1 MMKKIMLAALG
12 ATCIAS
18 GLYAGIGTSAT
29 GFFVEGNLGGSYNQ
43 IKEYYKH
50 DKQDKKDMTEILEA
64 SKKFAMF
71 LGGGLGYGY
80 EFSNGFYVGG
90 KAYALY
96 NFAKIEKEAPDETNS
111 KKISGTIGNEL
122 KTVNIKGSY
131 NIEVK
136 PSFSYGASIQVGY
149 KVVPN
154 VLVYV
159 GLGGEGT
166 YTKAKQFIEFDA
178 CLLKQGNIKTS
189 KWSSSVDTPTFAPG
203 SPYGIC
209 DFWVDYK
216 EGGNE
221 DLKINT
227 FAVVPEVGFKFFLSS
242 NMFVGGNVTFP
253 IGFKKKMDEKYYNK
267 AIKVDYISKEE
278 KLPSGDDKHLRAE
291 GVTVMSL
298 KELGITPYFKN
309 SLNVRYGI
317 SFGYK
322 F

>member
-1 MMKKIMLAALG
+1 MLAALG

-50 DKQDKKDMTEILEA
+50 DTQDKKDMTEILEA

-96 NFAKIEKEAPDETNS
+96 NFAKIEKKTEDESVEKKIKYTNS
-111 KKISGTIGNEL
+111 KGEVVDATLKGCNEFE
-122 KTVNIKGSY
+122 IKPL
-131 NIEVK
+131 V
-136 PSFSYGASIQVGY
+136 SYGASVHVGY
-149 KVVPN
+149 KVIPN

-166 YTKAKQFIEFDA
+166 YTKAKQFIEFDDVI
-178 CLLKQGNIKTS
+178 LMQGGVHPA
-189 KWSSSVDTPTFAPG
+189 KWTEYITHYARN
-203 SPYGIC
+203 GIH
-209 DFWVDYK
+209 VYK
-216 EGGNE
+216 SGGNE
-221 DLKINT
+221 ELKINT
-227 FAVVPEVGFKFFLSS
+227 FAIVPEVGFKFFLSS

-253 IGFKKKMDEKYYNK
+253 IGFKKKMDEKYYSK
-267 AIKVDYISKEE
+267 GIKTDVTVQITKEE
-278 KLPSGDDKHLRAE
+278 AEKSNGKYKEGGLTGDASFN
-291 GVTVMSL
+291 SL

>member
-1 MMKKIMLAALG
+1 MLAALG

-111 KKISGTIGNEL
+111 KKISGTVGNEL
-122 KTVNIKGSY
+122 KTVNTKGSY

-178 CLLKQGNIKTS
+178 VLLRQGDIKVS
-189 KWSSSVDTPTFAPG
+189 QWSSTQDIEGAE
-203 SPYGIC
+203 SPAFFNY
-209 DFWVDYK
+209 VS
-216 EGGNE
+216 GGNE
-221 DLKINT
+221 ELKINT
-227 FAVVPEVGFKFFLSS
+227 FAIVPEVGFKFFLSS
-242 NMFVGGNVTFP
+242 NVFVGGNVAFP

-267 AIKVDYISKEE
+267 ELNSSSKTKEE
-278 KLPSGDDKHLRAE
+278 FTVYDDNNNPLKEHLSFNNSHP
-291 GVTVMSL
+291 SL

>member
-1 MMKKIMLAALG
+1 MLAALG

-111 KKISGTIGNEL
+111 KKITYTDESREVKSENF
-122 KTVNIKGSY
+122 KGSY
-131 NIEVK
+131 KIEVK
-136 PSFSYGASIQVGY
+136 PLFSYGAAIHVGY

-166 YTKAKQFIEFDA
+166 YTKAKQFIEFDSI
-178 CLLKQGNIKTS
+178 LLKQGDIKTPQWTS
-189 KWSSSVDTPTFAPG
+189 FAEANTPLDCNYISEGNDELKFNSFA
-203 SPYGIC
+203 
-209 DFWVDYK
+209 
-216 EGGNE
+216 
-221 DLKINT
+221 L
-227 FAVVPEVGFKFFLSS
+227 VPEIGLKFFLSS
-242 NMFVGGNVTFP
+242 NIYIGGNIAFP

-267 AIKVDYISKEE
+267 DVNVHIITKNEIDYT
-278 KLPSGDDKHLRAE
+278 DKDGNAKHGKAE
-291 GVTVMSL
+291 FNNPCKSL
-298 KELGITPYFKN
+298 KNFDITHYIKN
-309 SLNVRYGI
+309 TLNVRYG
-317 SFGYK
+317 FTVG
-322 F
+322 FRF

>member
-1 MMKKIMLAALG
+1 MKKIMLAALG

-29 GFFVEGNLGGSYNQ
+29 GFFVEGNFGGSYNQ

-50 DKQDKKDMTEILEA
+50 NKQDKKDAPEILDA
-64 SKKFAMF
+64 SKKFAMY

-90 KAYALY
+90 RAYGLY

-111 KKISGTIGNEL
+111 KKIKFTDLGVDGEES
-122 KTVNIKGSY
+122 IKGSY
-131 NIEVK
+131 KIEVK
-136 PSFSYGASIQVGY
+136 PLFSYGATLQVGY

-178 CLLKQGNIKTS
+178 ILLQQGDMSVS
-189 KWSSSVDTPTFAPG
+189 KWTSLVGDPEVS
-203 SPYGIC
+203 I
-209 DFWVDYK
+209 WVNRIN
-216 EGGNE
+216 GGNE
-221 DLKINT
+221 ELKINT
-227 FAVVPEVGFKFFLSS
+227 FAVVPEIGFKFFLSS
-242 NMFVGGNVTFP
+242 NMFVGGNVAFP

-267 AIKVDYISKEE
+267 ALTVHAVDKNDFIDPDTGENKGKREQKECTYQ
-278 KLPSGDDKHLRAE
+278 S
-291 GVTVMSL
+291 V